1 VPYVFQNILKRT
13 IILSSIVKNFKMTLQ
28 VFLSIFNI
36 NSQKEIVI
44 NASDFLMTIGV
55 VISSNLLI
63 LQIYTFKKFA

>member
-1 VPYVFQNILKRT
+1 MPYVFQNILKRT

-63 LQIYTFKKFA
+63 IANLHI

>member
-1 VPYVFQNILKRT
+1 
-13 IILSSIVKNFKMTLQ
+13 MTLQ

-63 LQIYTFKKFA
+63 LKIYTFKKFA

>member
-1 VPYVFQNILKRT
+1 MPYVFQNILKRT

>member
-1 VPYVFQNILKRT
+1 
-13 IILSSIVKNFKMTLQ
+13 MTLQ

-63 LQIYTFKKFA
+63 IANLHI